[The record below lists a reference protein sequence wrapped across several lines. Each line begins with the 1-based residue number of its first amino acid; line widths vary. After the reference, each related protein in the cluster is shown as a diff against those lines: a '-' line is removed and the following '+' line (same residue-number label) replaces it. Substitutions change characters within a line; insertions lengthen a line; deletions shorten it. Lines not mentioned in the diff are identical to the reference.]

1 VYICKLSAI
10 VGYMYIKI
18 VSYIVTKHHLSIYLL
33 ISTFC
38 HTHRF
43 RIPPHIFYRVEDKFF
58 RAVLIRSD
66 ASSSWSVENVA
77 LVRADMIPTFLT
89 IM

>member
-1 VYICKLSAI
+1 
-10 VGYMYIKI
+10 MYIKI
-18 VSYIVTKHHLSIYLL
+18 ISYIDTKHHLSIYLL
-33 ISTFC
+33 ISNIVHFVT
-38 HTHRF
+38 HTQVSYTS
-43 RIPPHIFYRVEDKFF
+43 PHILYTNYRVEDKFL

-77 LVRADMIPTFLT
+77 LVRADMIPTFFT